1 MKLLLKDFIA
11 RHQTKLLFVTLWLH
25 VTLLDFLNV
34 TQRGSLFLW
43 QESSEIK
50 TLVTHLIIAVISILF
65 YLFIKAIISTLT
77 ASKKQS

>member
-1 MKLLLKDFIA
+1 MKDFIA

-25 VTLLDFLNV
+25 VSLLDFLNV

-50 TLVTHLIIAVISILF
+50 TLITHVIIAVVSILF
-65 YLFIKAIISTLT
+65 YLFIKAVISKLT
-77 ASKKQS
+77 ANKKPS